1 MKKLLLSAI
10 AAVFLATG
18 TMQAKTIKRSSEYPQ
33 LQGTWHCV
41 LPLSEGQRWQRSV
54 DIELRKYGVHDNEY
68 RIRGL
73 EQGQRDTPPW

>member
-1 MKKLLLSAI
+1 M
-10 AAVFLATG
+10 
-18 TMQAKTIKRSSEYPQ
+18 
-33 LQGTWHCV
+33 
-41 LPLSEGQRWQRSV
+41 LPLSEGQRWQGSV